1 MRKHLIALLIAFFP
15 FFSLSGQSSEALR
28 QKLDERLSS
37 EERYQTLRSLITQV
51 IAEDRSQVES
61 VYLPMLHEEA
71 LKTGDKEILAY
82 ETEVTANLMYL
93 NGQVDSARIIYQK
106 AQDYYTLAGK
116 TDKALNTYSRVGIMY
131 SLKGEYGKAEQIY
144 REVMTSGAAYNDV
157 MSYVYNQMGTVF
169 QYRGIKDSALYY
181 YGKSIELYGRLKDT
195 AGMMRPMHN
204 SATLL
209 TESGKKTEAIEL
221 LLKVKSWRE
230 RKKMYRDLYNTV
242 NAISTLYLDMG
253 EYVQAMD
260 YAEQSYQYAV
270 QQKNNKLVI
279 AALGNIALVHS
290 EIGDY
295 ENAVRYLDQA
305 VKAAESIQSMD
316 DQLSMMCRL
325 GLAWMNAGKHDHA
338 AAVLERAMEII
349 SNSGPSRV
357 GPNVLVSLGQAYILL
372 GRLDEAGELLNK
384 GIELAKSMGQEEI
397 RNSGIGMLGRIY
409 LLQNKPRDAI
419 KAAGTAYK
427 YLLKESFQRNQLE
440 PLATLYEAYKQVGD
454 YKMALFMHER
464 YRALK
469 DSLNSTERVKQHAVK
484 TQQFEFRLERERAA
498 AEQQHRES
506 ALQSRAAQ
514 NGIVAVSVVILGIF
528 GLFYFLNVRGK
539 NRLISKKNEELEWL
553 NHTKD
558 QLFAII
564 GHDLRK
570 PALSLRGISGKVN
583 YLINRKEFESLHK
596 LGTQIEQQAQSLHQL
611 TDNLLV
617 WALSQRNTLK
627 LRNLSIDLDILMKDA
642 LAPLEPLAQTKEI
655 EIKTALTVQ
664 NVVSDPD
671 MLLIITRNLVDNAIK
686 FTGPGGT
693 IQVIAGALVKG
704 FYLEVRDTGI
714 GMSSEKMA
722 FVLSSEG
729 VGSETGTAGENGAGL
744 GLRLVRELAGRLG
757 GAVIITSSEG
767 EGTTIRVEINSN
779 Q

>member
-1 MRKHLIALLIAFFP
+1 MRKILCVVLIICFP
-15 FFSLSGQSSEALR
+15 MVSLPGQSSDALK
-28 QKLDERLSS
+28 QKLNGKLSS
-37 EERYQTLRSLITQV
+37 EERFKTLRSLIPM
-51 IAEDRSQVES
+51 IIGEDRSQVES

-93 NGQVDSARIIYQK
+93 KGQIDSARVIYQG
-106 AQDYYTLAGK
+106 ARDYYMLAGK
-116 TDKALNTYSRVGIMY
+116 TDKALNAYSRVGIMY

-144 REVMTSGAAYNDV
+144 REVMASGAAYNDV

-169 QYRGIKDSALYY
+169 QYRGISDSALFY
-181 YGKSIELYGRLKDT
+181 YGKSIELYGLLKDT

-242 NAISTLYLDMG
+242 NAISTLYLDKG

-270 QQKNNKLVI
+270 QQKNNTLVI
-279 AALGNIALVHS
+279 AALGNIALVNS
-290 EIGDY
+290 EIGDFG
-295 ENAVRYLDQA
+295 NAVRYLEQA
-305 VKAAESIQSMD
+305 VKIAESIQSTD

-325 GLAWMNAGKHDHA
+325 GLAWMNAGKHDLA
-338 AAVLERAMEII
+338 AGILERAMKII

-357 GPNVLVSLGQAYILL
+357 GPNVLVSLGQAYLQQ
-372 GRLDEAGELLNK
+372 GRLDEAKELLNK
-384 GIELAKSMGQEEI
+384 GIESAKSMGQEEI
-397 RNSGIGMLGRIY
+397 KNNGIAMLGRIY
-409 LLQNKPRDAI
+409 LLQNKPYEAI
-419 KAAGTAYK
+419 KTVGTAYE
-427 YLLKESFQRNQLE
+427 YLFKESFQRNQLE
-440 PLATLYEAYKQVGD
+440 PLATLYEAYKQVGN
-454 YKMALFMHER
+454 YKMALSMHER

-469 DSLNSTERVKQHAVK
+469 DSLNSTERVRQHAVK

-498 AEQQHRES
+498 AEQQQRES
-506 ALQSRAAQ
+506 ALRARATQ
-514 NGIVAVSVVILGIF
+514 NEIIAVSVIILGILV
-528 GLFYFLNVRGK
+528 LFYFLNVRAK
-539 NRLISKKNEELEWL
+539 NRIISRKNEELESL
-553 NHTKD
+553 NSTKD

-583 YLINRKEFESLHK
+583 YLIKRNEFDSLHK
-596 LGTQIEQQAQSLHQL
+596 LGTQIEQQAHSLHQL

-617 WALSQRNTLK
+617 WALSQRDTLK
-627 LRNLSIDLDILMKDA
+627 VRKVDIDLDVLMKDA

-655 EIKTALTVQ
+655 KITTELTIP

-671 MLLIITRNLVDNAIK
+671 LLLVIIRNLVDNAVK
-686 FTGPGGT
+686 FTAPGGT
-693 IQVIAGALVKG
+693 IQVVTGALVNG
-704 FYLEVRDTGI
+704 FYMEIRDTGI
-714 GMSSEKMA
+714 GMSSEKIAA
-722 FVLSSEG
+722 FSAHEG
-729 VGSETGTAGENGAGL
+729 LGSDTGTAGENGAGL
-744 GLRLVRELAGRLG
+744 GLRLVKELAGRLG
-757 GAVIITSSEG
+757 GEVMIASAEG
-767 EGTTIRVEINSN
+767 EGTTIRIEIA
-779 Q
+779 

>member
-1 MRKHLIALLIAFFP
+1 
-15 FFSLSGQSSEALR
+15 
-28 QKLDERLSS
+28 
-37 EERYQTLRSLITQV
+37 
-51 IAEDRSQVES
+51 
-61 VYLPMLHEEA
+61 
-71 LKTGDKEILAY
+71 
-82 ETEVTANLMYL
+82 
-93 NGQVDSARIIYQK
+93 
-106 AQDYYTLAGK
+106 
-116 TDKALNTYSRVGIMY
+116 
-131 SLKGEYGKAEQIY
+131 
-144 REVMTSGAAYNDV
+144 
-157 MSYVYNQMGTVF
+157 
-169 QYRGIKDSALYY
+169 
-181 YGKSIELYGRLKDT
+181 
-195 AGMMRPMHN
+195 
-204 SATLL
+204 
-209 TESGKKTEAIEL
+209 
-221 LLKVKSWRE
+221 
-230 RKKMYRDLYNTV
+230 
-242 NAISTLYLDMG
+242 
-253 EYVQAMD
+253 
-260 YAEQSYQYAV
+260 
-270 QQKNNKLVI
+270 
-279 AALGNIALVHS
+279 
-290 EIGDY
+290 
-295 ENAVRYLDQA
+295 
-305 VKAAESIQSMD
+305 
-316 DQLSMMCRL
+316 
-325 GLAWMNAGKHDHA
+325 
-338 AAVLERAMEII
+338 
-349 SNSGPSRV
+349 
-357 GPNVLVSLGQAYILL
+357 
-372 GRLDEAGELLNK
+372 
-384 GIELAKSMGQEEI
+384 
-397 RNSGIGMLGRIY
+397 
-409 LLQNKPRDAI
+409 
-419 KAAGTAYK
+419 
-427 YLLKESFQRNQLE
+427 
-440 PLATLYEAYKQVGD
+440 
-454 YKMALFMHER
+454 
-464 YRALK
+464 
-469 DSLNSTERVKQHAVK
+469 
-484 TQQFEFRLERERAA
+484 
-498 AEQQHRES
+498 
-506 ALQSRAAQ
+506 
-514 NGIVAVSVVILGIF
+514 VSVVILGIF

-539 NRLISKKNEELEWL
+539 NRIISKKNEELEWL

-686 FTGPGGT
+686 FTGTGGT

-744 GLRLVRELAGRLG
+744 GIRLVRELAGRLG